1 MTVNSRFSD
10 ILYKYRKNNKLTQ
23 KSMSELCGISTRH
36 YVDMEVG
43 RVDPLLSTAV
53 RIAAAI
59 DLDLN
64 LLVEE
69 VHGDD
74 LMDD

>member
-1 MTVNSRFSD
+1 
-10 ILYKYRKNNKLTQ
+10 
-23 KSMSELCGISTRH
+23 MSELCGISTRH

>member
-1 MTVNSRFSD
+1 
-10 ILYKYRKNNKLTQ
+10 
-23 KSMSELCGISTRH
+23 MSELCGISTRH

-59 DLDLN
+59 GFDLN

-69 VHGDD
+69 IDSDD
-74 LMDD
+74 MMDN